1 MTGQS
6 GSFDACPLSC
16 FFFRPPVHFQKHG
29 NPPTKVGPI
38 VVGKS
43 HVILPFEEEGKGRCR
58 GVLTF
63 RRTVPARAGDGVSW
77 ATDATPAPF
86 ARHSGSHGQIR
97 AVFSA
102 PGDGVLFVNNI
113 VILALSKSAFLILVL
128 RPPVRPKVGPG
139 FCPEPRPAY
148 SQMRCLPLRR
158 RSQRS
163 KLGLNIRRDVAL
175 CTVRKW
181 EFPILLYMDP
191 TLNRVGRFCGVSSKI
206 KFIYILRLKER

>member
-1 MTGQS
+1 MTP
-6 GSFDACPLSC
+6 ALYPA

-86 ARHSGSHGQIR
+86 ARHSGSHGQTGAELLEGSMTEKKWLFLCQWHIKIQQAAESPWPCNARFLSLLFGPR
-97 AVFSA
+97 AA
-102 PGDGVLFVNNI
+102 
-113 VILALSKSAFLILVL
+113 
-128 RPPVRPKVGPG
+128 KVG
-139 FCPEPRPAY
+139 
-148 SQMRCLPLRR
+148 
-158 RSQRS
+158 
-163 KLGLNIRRDVAL
+163 V
-175 CTVRKW
+175 
-181 EFPILLYMDP
+181 
-191 TLNRVGRFCGVSSKI
+191 GVSPQNAFGCQWQAKRSACPAERQEI
-206 KFIYILRLKER
+206 SARILCRQHT